1 MRNRRFASIGPLLLF
16 TTVMIVPSEGSG
28 NVIHVPGTYPT
39 IQAGINASQNGDT
52 VLVAPGTYTG
62 PGNRN
67 LSFGGRSILL
77 TSAAGPSLT
86 TINCQELG
94 RALFL
99 HENEDTNAVVRG
111 FTLARGAS
119 GSPGSLVLVSG
130 GSSPVIRDCVI
141 ERSRGVAGIVRVE
154 SGSPRLVSC
163 TVEEDTVVTVG
174 AAIVL
179 VGGSPRII
187 SCVIHHNVGPSA
199 LRVATPTLI
208 SGTKIV
214 ENDGVGVYFD
224 TTSTSLVVNSE
235 VSRNT
240 ARGVVLDASSATFDR
255 VVFQENGGGG
265 VRVIGS
271 GGLLTTSRG
280 AYAPAILASS
290 TTDFIDC
297 EFSGHSTD
305 RGAGFFFDCTN
316 EPEIAYT
323 VTFTNCQFTGNH
335 AVFEGGGV
343 AICGHATNGDITAI
357 FTNCTIA
364 ANSAHD
370 GGGVYMGVTDIGI
383 GRSAH
388 AELMQT
394 ILWGNCSTAGAQGE
408 AFVLAGNETTIS
420 CSHTELTEIAGTGL
434 VYASQVTSGIPYFC
448 DYPGSYWGS
457 GCYPDATIEGDFG
470 LAPESPAAPEH
481 HPCGPAQ
488 IGAFPV
494 EDCVASPIVDE
505 PVLGF
510 DTELRPPAPNPFNPV
525 TTLEFTL
532 KTNSHVKLTIY
543 DVTGRVAR
551 TLVDRPMVQGEHR
564 IEWDGRDQRGNPAA
578 SGVYFLRFEAGQTT
592 RTQKMVLVK

>member
-1 MRNRRFASIGPLLLF
+1 MF
-16 TTVMIVPSEGSG
+16 PSEGSG
-28 NVIHVPGTYPT
+28 TIRHVPGGYAT
-39 IQAGINASQNGDT
+39 IQAGINAAQNGDT
-52 VLVAPGTYTG
+52 VLVASGTYTG
-62 PGNRN
+62 AGNRN
-67 LSFGGRSILL
+67 LSFGGKSILL

-86 TINCQELG
+86 TINCQYLG

-99 HENEDTNAVVRG
+99 HEGEDTNAVVNG
-111 FTLARGAS
+111 FTLARGAP
-119 GSPGSLVLVSG
+119 GAPGSLVLVGG

-141 ERSRGVAGIVRVE
+141 ERSQGVAGIVRVE
-154 SGSPRLVSC
+154 SGSPKFTSC
-163 TVEEDTVVTVG
+163 TVEEDTVVTTG
-174 AAIVL
+174 AAMVF
-179 VGGSPRII
+179 VGGSPKVV

-199 LRVATPTLI
+199 LRVGTPTLI

-224 TTSTSLVVNSE
+224 TTSTSMVVNSE
-235 VSRNT
+235 ISRNT
-240 ARGVVLDASSATFDR
+240 ARGVILDASSATFDG

-271 GGLLTTSRG
+271 GGLLTTSRS
-280 AYAPAILASS
+280 AYAPATFASS

-343 AICGHATNGDITAI
+343 AICGRANNADITAV

-388 AELMQT
+388 AQFTRT
-394 ILWGNCSTAGAQGE
+394 ILWGNCSTVGALGE
-408 AFVLAGNETTIS
+408 AFVMSGNELTID
-420 CSHTELTEIAGTGL
+420 CSHTELSEIAGTGAVYSSL
-434 VYASQVTSGIPYFC
+434 VTAGIPYFC
-448 DYPGSYWGS
+448 DYPGTYWGT

-505 PVLGF
+505 PVSEL
-510 DTELRPPAPNPFNPV
+510 DTELRPAAPNPFNPV

-532 KTNSHVKLTIY
+532 KTNLHVTLTIY
-543 DVTGRVAR
+543 DVTGRVAK
-551 TLVDRPMVQGEHR
+551 TLVDRPMAQGEHR

-578 SGVYFLRFEAGQTT
+578 SGVYFLRFEAGQTR